1 MSAPTNRK
9 KSTRQSREVRTTAIL
24 EAARSVFEQR
34 GYDKATVA
42 EIAELV
48 GVVEGTVFSYFSSKR
63 MLVLKVMEQFYEEI
77 TSLIE
82 EGLQGVNG
90 TRNQL
95 HYVIWNHLNIVQKNA
110 ALAGVILRESRGL
123 DEKLSDEV
131 HNLNKRYTQS
141 ISVIVANGIKAGDIK
156 AETSPSLVRNSIFG
170 TIEHYMWEILS
181 AQVQV
186 NTDEVANNLTELIF
200 NGIAQVDTEVNHSDV
215 NRLIGKLNKLID

>member
-1 MSAPTNRK
+1 MSAPTSRK

-141 ISVIVANGIKAGDIK
+141 ISAIVASGIEAGDIK
-156 AETSPSLVRNSIFG
+156 SDTSPSLVRNSIFG

-186 NTDEVANNLTELIF
+186 NIDEVAHNLTELIF
-200 NGIAQVDTEVNHSDV
+200 NGIAQIDSEVNHSDV
-215 NRLIGKLNKLID
+215 NRLIGKLNKLIE

>member
-1 MSAPTNRK
+1 MSAPTSRK
-9 KSTRQSREVRTTAIL
+9 KSTRQSREVRTSAIL
-24 EAARSVFEQR
+24 EAARSVFEER

-42 EIAELV
+42 EIAEIV

-123 DEKLSDEV
+123 DEQLSDEV
-131 HNLNKRYTQS
+131 HSLNKRYTQS
-141 ISVIVANGIKAGDIK
+141 ISSIVTSGIEAGDIK
-156 AETSPSLVRNSIFG
+156 AGTSPSLVRNSIFG
-170 TIEHYMWEILS
+170 TIEHYLWEILG
-181 AQVQV
+181 AQVEV
-186 NTDEVANNLTELIF
+186 NIEEVANNLTGLIF
-200 NGIAQVDTEVNHSDV
+200 NGIAQVDTEVNRNDINH
-215 NRLIGKLNKLID
+215 LIHKLNTLID